1 MYCDDKSDCP
11 KRWRTRQ
18 CGLDQLRGLVDFAR
32 LEDLLTRI
40 GDRIDHVRL
49 DRPSPLAAP
58 LFLEPGKVPVHGLGR
73 EKLAEAA
80 AAQLMRD
87 AGLI

>member
-1 MYCDDKSDCP
+1 LYDTLRKYDPDHLMLQI
-11 KRWRTRQ
+11 TRQ
-18 CGLDQLRGLVDFAR
+18 EAMRGLIDFGR
-32 LEDLLTRI
+32 LEDMLTRLAPH
-40 GDRIDHVRL
+40 IDHVRL

-58 LFLEPGKVPVHGLGR
+58 LFLEVGKVPVDGAGR

-87 AGLI
+87 AGLA